1 MARPRVEA
9 SYLKAVTPFC
19 QPLCY
24 NCGDRHRILRL
35 AHFMAN
41 ESNFAYGKRMGAQSP
56 SACTTGP
63 PTAGLGGSRN
73 AAAVQLS
80 LLEPADTA
88 IDSPGYYQRQVVTY
102 IGNKRQMLNTISDA
116 LKSVREETGRDRLHL
131 FDGFAGSGIVS
142 RLFKAYAHRVVS
154 NDLEPYARVVAN
166 CFLTNRSDVE
176 LDAMGSIV
184 ETANRQADDGIPAD
198 PGFIELMYAPEDDS
212 NIRLGERV
220 FYTREN
226 ARRLDWFRQFIGQQ
240 QPSLHDLLL
249 GPLLSSASVHANTA
263 GVFKGFYKDKHTGI
277 GKFGGSG
284 GDALTRIK
292 GQIRLQTPVLSRFE
306 TEVEVYQQDVN
317 KLISDIG
324 GFDLAYFDP
333 PYNQHPYG
341 SNYFMLNLLVDYSE
355 PNDVSAVSGIPT
367 GWNRSLYN
375 KKRHAFEQLSDAV
388 SRVDAR
394 YVLLS
399 FNDEGFV
406 RMDQLRRF
414 LAKIG
419 HVEERKLRYNT
430 FRGSRNL
437 RSRKIHVNEHLFLV
451 RKRA

>member
-1 MARPRVEA
+1 M
-9 SYLKAVTPFC
+9 
-19 QPLCY
+19 
-24 NCGDRHRILRL
+24 
-35 AHFMAN
+35 
-41 ESNFAYGKRMGAQSP
+41 
-56 SACTTGP
+56 
-63 PTAGLGGSRN
+63 
-73 AAAVQLS
+73 QLS
-80 LLEPADTA
+80 LLDPPHTA
-88 IDSPGYYQRQVVTY
+88 VESPDYYQQQVITY
-102 IGNKRQMLNTISDA
+102 IGNKRQLLNPISDA
-116 LKSVREETGRDRLHL
+116 LKSVQAETRTDSLHL

-142 RLFKAYAHRVVS
+142 RLFKAYAQRVVA

-166 CFLTNRSDVE
+166 CFLANRSHVDLE
-176 LDAMGSIV
+176 TMGGIV
-184 ETANRQADDGIPAD
+184 EEANRQVDGGTLET
-198 PGFIELMYAPEDDS
+198 PGFIERMYAPEDDS
-212 NIRLGERV
+212 SIRLGERV

-240 QPSLHDLLL
+240 HPGLHDLLL

-263 GVFKGFYKDKHTGI
+263 GVFKGFYKDKDTGI

-284 GDALTRIK
+284 ADALTRIK
-292 GQIRLQTPVLSRFE
+292 GQIKLQTPELSRFE
-306 TEVEVYQQDVN
+306 TDVEIYQEDVN

-341 SNYFMLNLLVDYSE
+341 SNYFMLNLLVDYDE
-355 PNDVSAVSGIPT
+355 PDDVSAVSGIPT

-375 KKRHAFEQLSDAV
+375 KKRYAFDQLTDVV

-399 FNDEGFV
+399 FNDDGFV
-406 RMDQLRRF
+406 TMDQLRRF
-414 LAKIG
+414 LGKVG

-437 RSRKIHVNEHLFLV
+437 RSRSIHVNEHLFLV
-451 RKRA
+451 KKRA

>member
-1 MARPRVEA
+1 
-9 SYLKAVTPFC
+9 
-19 QPLCY
+19 
-24 NCGDRHRILRL
+24 
-35 AHFMAN
+35 
-41 ESNFAYGKRMGAQSP
+41 MGAQ
-56 SACTTGP
+56 ARRARTTGP
-63 PTAGLGGSRN
+63 RTTGLDGLGYE
-73 AAAVQLS
+73 AAVQLS
-80 LLEPADTA
+80 LLEPPGTA
-88 IDSPGYYQRQVVTY
+88 TESPAYYQQQVITY
-102 IGNKRQMLNTISDA
+102 IGNKRQLLTPISDA
-116 LKSVREETGRDRLHL
+116 LKSVRAESGRDSLHL

-142 RLFKAYAHRVVS
+142 RLFKAYAERVVS

-166 CFLTNRSDVE
+166 CFLANRSDVE
-176 LDAMGSIV
+176 LETMGGIV
-184 ETANRQADDGIPAD
+184 EKANRLADEATLAY
-198 PGFIELMYAPEDDS
+198 PGFIERMYAPEDDS

-284 GDALTRIK
+284 ADALTRIK

-355 PNDVSAVSGIPT
+355 PKDVSAVSGIPT
-367 GWNRSLYN
+367 GWNRSHYN
-375 KKRHAFEQLSDAV
+375 KKRHAFDQLSDAV

-399 FNDEGFV
+399 FNDDGFV
-406 RMDQLRRF
+406 GMDQLRRF
-414 LAKIG
+414 LAMIG

-437 RSRKIHVNEHLFLV
+437 RSRNIHVNEHLFLV

>member
-1 MARPRVEA
+1 
-9 SYLKAVTPFC
+9 
-19 QPLCY
+19 
-24 NCGDRHRILRL
+24 
-35 AHFMAN
+35 
-41 ESNFAYGKRMGAQSP
+41 
-56 SACTTGP
+56 
-63 PTAGLGGSRN
+63 
-73 AAAVQLS
+73 VQLS
-80 LLEPADTA
+80 LLDPPNTA
-88 IDSPGYYQRQVVTY
+88 VESPDYYQRQVITY
-102 IGNKRQMLNTISDA
+102 IGNKRQLLNPISDA
-116 LKSVREETGRDRLHL
+116 PKSVQAETGTDKLDL

-142 RLFKAYAHRVVS
+142 RLFKAHAQRVVS

-166 CFLTNRSDVE
+166 CFLANRSHVDLE
-176 LDAMGSIV
+176 TMGRIV
-184 ETANRQADDGIPAD
+184 EEANRQVDEVTLEG
-198 PGFIELMYAPEDDS
+198 PGFIERMYAPEDDS
-212 NIRLGERV
+212 CIRLGERV

-226 ARRLDWFRQFIGQQ
+226 AKRLDCFRQFIGQQ
-240 QPSLHDLLL
+240 HRGLHDLLL

-263 GVFKGFYKDKHTGI
+263 GVFKGFYKDKDTGI

-284 GDALTRIK
+284 ADALTRIK

-306 TEVEVYQQDVN
+306 TEVEVYQEDIN

-341 SNYFMLNLLVDYSE
+341 SNYFMLNLLVDYAE
-355 PNDVSAVSGIPT
+355 PDDVSAVSGIPT

-375 KKRHAFEQLSDAV
+375 KKRHAFVQLTDAV

-399 FNDEGFV
+399 FNDDGFV
-406 RMDQLRRF
+406 TVDQLRRF
-414 LAKIG
+414 LGKIG

-437 RSRKIHVNEHLFLV
+437 RSRSIHVNEHLFLV